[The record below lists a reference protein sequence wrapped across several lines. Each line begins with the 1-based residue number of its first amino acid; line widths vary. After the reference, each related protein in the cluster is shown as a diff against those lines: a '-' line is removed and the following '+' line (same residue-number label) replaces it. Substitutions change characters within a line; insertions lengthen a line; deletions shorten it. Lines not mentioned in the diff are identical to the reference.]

1 MNIQEDKY
9 FKLFLRSRNLRQ
21 STQNLYKQTL
31 KRYCE
36 FTRKTPTQLIN
47 EAEKE
52 EKERLRMRERQ
63 IKLDLL
69 DYTEYMNSQNFSPL
83 YIKKTMTEIRTF
95 YREFEIELPKTVP
108 IRNDE
113 QILITTDNMMNK
125 DHIKKALGFAN
136 LKYKA
141 IILLMSS
148 SGMGAAEVTH
158 LTIGDFLKSLEIGGK
173 ELISIGELDTLL
185 TKKSEYELIPT
196 WKIKRYK
203 TRMPYFTF
211 SSPESTRAILNYLH
225 QREYQNTYPQ
235 SREELL
241 FMNYDR
247 GEFHVIKNNI
257 LGTEFRRLNIK
268 CGFGKQGR
276 LSFFRS
282 HNLRKFFA
290 TTLQKNGLQ
299 QIITDWLL
307 GHKLNPVTGA
317 YFKPDILAVKKEYMK
332 ALPDLSLENTEIK
345 DIHSREYEDIL
356 DRLKSVEEELQL
368 HKELKGL
375 DKSK

>member
-1 MNIQEDKY
+1 
-9 FKLFLRSRNLRQ
+9 
-21 STQNLYKQTL
+21 
-31 KRYCE
+31 
-36 FTRKTPTQLIN
+36 
-47 EAEKE
+47 
-52 EKERLRMRERQ
+52 MRERQ

-69 DYTEYMNSQNFSPL
+69 DYTEYMNSQNYSPL
-83 YIKKTMTEIRTF
+83 YVKKTITEIRTF

-158 LTIGDFLKSLEIGGK
+158 LTFKDFLKSLALEIGEK
-173 ELISIGELDTLL
+173 ELINIGELDTLL

-211 SSPESTRAILNYLH
+211 SSPESTHAIINYLH
-225 QREYQNTYPQ
+225 QRDYKGTYPKRQ
-235 SREELL
+235 DDIL
-241 FMNYDR
+241 FMNYND
-247 GEFHVIKNNI
+247 GKYNLIKNNI
-257 LGTEFRRLNIK
+257 LGTEFRRINDK
-268 CGFGKQGR
+268 CGFGSQGR
-276 LSFFRS
+276 LRFFRS

-332 ALPDLSLENTEIK
+332 ALPDLSLEKTEIK